1 MKVLVLGA
9 GYVGLATTLAVL
21 ENGHE
26 VDLLDSDLE
35 KLQEISRGQIPFFE
49 RNLDSGLDKFRQN
62 GALRFSEYQNEYAVI
77 IICVGTPSLASGE
90 IDLAQISVAV
100 EYAKEILKVGGTIVI
115 KSTVLPGTT
124 QSFQDANP
132 DLHFAMIPEFLREG
146 SAVHDSLN
154 PDRIIYGVTEESK
167 LKTLQELL
175 NPKGKAHEIVTN
187 LTTAETAKYV
197 SNSFFAMLIYFA
209 NYWDELAQINVGID
223 ISVALNSLGIDRR
236 LNSTD
241 SQPIGLLSY
250 IVPGIGF
257 GGSCFPKDLRAL
269 SFASQAKS
277 PNFFQMILDANKNR
291 VEVVADRVKRKYG
304 AIIYIVA
311 GMSFKEGTSDTRE
324 SPGLALFQQLWG
336 QGERIFWWDNLVE
349 FTDPQL
355 NNSRIDNFDDF
366 LDENL
371 EVCIL
376 WTNHDPSLREFFLRQ
391 LVSRPSLR
399 IECLR
404 GQRLL

>member
-1 MKVLVLGA
+1 
-9 GYVGLATTLAVL
+9 
-21 ENGHE
+21 
-26 VDLLDSDLE
+26 LDSDLE

-175 NPKGKAHEIVTN
+175 NPKGKAHEIVTT

-371 EVCIL
+371 EVCVL

>member
-1 MKVLVLGA
+1 
-9 GYVGLATTLAVL
+9 
-21 ENGHE
+21 
-26 VDLLDSDLE
+26 
-35 KLQEISRGQIPFFE
+35 
-49 RNLDSGLDKFRQN
+49 
-62 GALRFSEYQNEYAVI
+62 
-77 IICVGTPSLASGE
+77 
-90 IDLAQISVAV
+90 
-100 EYAKEILKVGGTIVI
+100 
-115 KSTVLPGTT
+115 
-124 QSFQDANP
+124 
-132 DLHFAMIPEFLREG
+132 
-146 SAVHDSLN
+146 
-154 PDRIIYGVTEESK
+154 
-167 LKTLQELL
+167 LL

>member
-35 KLQEISRGQIPFFE
+35 KLQEISRGQMPFFE
-49 RNLDSGLDKFRQN
+49 RNLSSGLDKFRQN
-62 GALRFSEYQNEYAVI
+62 GALRFSKHQNHYAVI

-90 IDLAQISVAV
+90 IDLSQISVAV
-100 EYAKEILKVGGTIVI
+100 QYARDILEEGGTIVI

-124 QSFQDANP
+124 QTFQDANP
-132 DLHFAMIPEFLREG
+132 DLNFAMIPEFLREG
-146 SAVHDSLN
+146 SAVEDSLN
-154 PDRIIYGVTEESK
+154 PDRIIYGITEESK

-175 NPKGKAHEIVTN
+175 NPKGKANEIVTN

-209 NYWDELAQINVGID
+209 NYWDELAQMNAEID
-223 ISVALNSLGIDRR
+223 VSVALNSLGIDRR
-236 LNSTD
+236 LKSTD
-241 SQPIGLLSY
+241 AQPIGLLSY

-269 SFASQAKS
+269 SFASRAKS
-277 PNFFQMILDANKNR
+277 PNFFQVILDANKNR
-291 VEVVADRVKRKYG
+291 VKVVADRVKRKHG
-304 AIIYIVA
+304 SIIYIVA

-324 SPGLALFQQLWG
+324 SPGLALFQHLSD
-336 QGERIFWWDNLVE
+336 QGERIFWWDELVE

-355 NNSRIDNFDDF
+355 NNSRIDNFEDF
-366 LDENL
+366 LDKNQ

-376 WTNHDPSLREFFLRQ
+376 WTNHDSSLRTFLLRQ
-391 LVSRPSLR
+391 LVRRPLVR

-404 GQRLL
+404 GQRLQ

>member
-1 MKVLVLGA
+1 
-9 GYVGLATTLAVL
+9 
-21 ENGHE
+21 
-26 VDLLDSDLE
+26 LDSDLE